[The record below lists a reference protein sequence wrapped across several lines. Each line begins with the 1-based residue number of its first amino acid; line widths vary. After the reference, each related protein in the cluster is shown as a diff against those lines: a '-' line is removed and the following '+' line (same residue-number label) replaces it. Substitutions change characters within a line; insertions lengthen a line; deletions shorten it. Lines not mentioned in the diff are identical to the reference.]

1 MSSDHSYDPR
11 DDDLPS
17 DDSDVPD
24 VLQNLPPLMSISQDL
39 PQLSQD
45 SAPGEVVSLATDLSQ
60 IVSDVFLIPTT
71 TKPISS
77 TPKTLRRKFFGSKK
91 RKYKGD
97 LYRQKYPMRC
107 KKIMST
113 NSPPKQISEVV
124 AENSN
129 TEPVAAASKLDITE
143 ISTVASKIN
152 LSIPPKVR
160 SSELLSTYSS
170 KTYKE
175 NTSYQYFLPSCIRC

>member
-60 IVSDVFLIPTT
+60 IVSDVFLIPRLLNQFLLPL
-71 TKPISS
+71 KPFVGNFLVPKSVS
-77 TPKTLRRKFFGSKK
+77 TRVIYIGKNI
-91 RKYKGD
+91 
-97 LYRQKYPMRC
+97 Q
-107 KKIMST
+107 
-113 NSPPKQISEVV
+113 
-124 AENSN
+124 
-129 TEPVAAASKLDITE
+129 
-143 ISTVASKIN
+143 
-152 LSIPPKVR
+152 
-160 SSELLSTYSS
+160 
-170 KTYKE
+170 
-175 NTSYQYFLPSCIRC
+175 